1 MNGSINKRLETSS
14 WYSLNVD
21 GDWDLVDQRSTKVG
35 QSFVVVIEATFRQV
49 KINLVA
55 LDEVK
60 IGRDGHGIVDGLGPS
75 VSDSAVIS
83 LQLDAV
89 LLQCATRGNK
99 VEQVITRDR
108 GSEDACAHVETFGQV
123 VLHRLPV
130 DDTAT
135 THRLVPLHVEIDH
148 RLLHTKHSDFWC
160 QDYNEGEPTQIDI
173 ELV

>member
-1 MNGSINKRLETSS
+1 M
-14 WYSLNVD
+14 
-21 GDWDLVDQRSTKVG
+21 VDQRSTKVG

-99 VEQVITRDR
+99 VEQVVTRDR
-108 GSEDACAHVETFGQV
+108 DSEDACTHVETSSLV
-123 VLHRLPV
+123 DWHRLPGDV
-130 DDTAT
+130 TAT
-135 THRLVPLHVEIDH
+135 THRLVPLRVEIDH
-148 RLLHTKHSDFWC
+148 ILLHT
-160 QDYNEGEPTQIDI
+160 DYSVICCRDYKKTLNQFD
-173 ELV
+173 